1 MKNAFEAAGDVRS
14 VDLLA
19 AFVSIWRE
27 KTSGSLRFTR
37 GGASAGYDLADGD
50 IVAVFSSEPRFE
62 TSAILVRAGKLDASA
77 LERLSIPPGTDAAL
91 AALQTGILTRREWKW
106 GEKIRAIEILADLL
120 TWADGKYLSDVDA
133 RPERGE
139 FVLPIPRLVLEL
151 FLRSRDRNLVE
162 HQLGPTDVPLRRS
175 DNFDEEFSTFG
186 LTADAESVVQLIDGG
201 ATAIE
206 ISERAPAEEF
216 AVLKLLA
223 ALTTLG
229 LLAPES
235 SALSKETEHRLLD
248 AEIGPT
254 PDPPP
259 FESWAP
265 HAAPPPPADE
275 PVSPGPL
282 AEMPLEEGK
291 PEPPRLDAEREWEA
305 NLGEPGAETV
315 ASPESPEPSL
325 PDWEG
330 RTPLDQPL
338 VSEPEP
344 MPQAPARRRS
354 WGLIAAILFVL
365 LLAAVAATVLLRSRF
380 SRQASLPPVTSP
392 PTAVPV
398 SPSPVPTVPAAPS
411 PLPTTIGAR
420 PAAAAAQ
427 AARPRAT
434 AVATA
439 RPVVTA
445 ARPPVIAAATVRPAA
460 AATPA
465 ARPRATA
472 VATAR
477 PPAPATP
484 APRGEVAGTER
495 SSWLE
500 RARRDRRRM
509 LADKKTRYAIQLELV
524 CETPSLVEAWKHDR
538 PTGTLW
544 LLAETHQG
552 RECFKVL
559 WGRYGSIDEAKRAKS
574 GVPAYFV
581 TSSNRPAVVGV
592 R

>member
-1 MKNAFEAAGDVRS
+1 MKDAFEAAGDVRS

-27 KTSGSLRFTR
+27 KRSGSLRFTR

-77 LERLSIPPGTDAAL
+77 LERLSMPPGTDAAL

-133 RPERGE
+133 RPEPGE

-229 LLAPES
+229 LLAPDRA
-235 SALSKETEHRLLD
+235 ALPREVEHRLLD
-248 AEIGPT
+248 AEVGPT

-259 FESWAP
+259 FESWAAP
-265 HAAPPPPADE
+265 AATVPPVDE

-291 PEPPRLDAEREWEA
+291 PEPPRLEAEREWEA
-305 NLGEPGAETV
+305 NLGEPGATV
-315 ASPESPEPSL
+315 ASPDWPSPSL

-344 MPQAPARRRS
+344 LPQAPSRRRS

-365 LLAAVAATVLLRSRF
+365 LLAAVAATVFLRSRLT
-380 SRQASLPPVTSP
+380 REASLPPVTSP

-398 SPSPVPTVPAAPS
+398 APSPVPTVPLAPS
-411 PLPTTIGAR
+411 PLPTTIVAR
-420 PAAAAAQ
+420 PAAATAPP
-427 AARPRAT
+427 ARARAT
-434 AVATA
+434 VVATA
-439 RPVVTA
+439 PPVAIA
-445 ARPPVIAAATVRPAA
+445 ARPPATAGAAVRPAA
-460 AATPA
+460 TATPP

-484 APRGEVAGTER
+484 APRGEVAGTDR

-500 RARRDRRRM
+500 RARRDRRRL

-524 CETPSLVEAWKHDR
+524 CETPSLAEAWKHDR

-544 LLAETHQG
+544 LLPETHQG
-552 RECFKVL
+552 RECFRVL
-559 WGRYGSIDEAKRAKS
+559 WGRYRSISEAKRAKP
-574 GVPAYFV
+574 GLPAYFV
-581 TSSNRPAVVGV
+581 TSSNHPAVVGV

>member
-1 MKNAFEAAGDVRS
+1 MKGAFDAAGDVRS

-27 KTSGSLRFTR
+27 ERSGSLRFTR
-37 GGASAGYDLADGD
+37 MGASAGYDLADGE

-77 LERLSIPPGTDAAL
+77 LERLSMPPGTDAAL

-120 TWADGKYLSDVDA
+120 TWADGKYLSDADA

-229 LLAPES
+229 LLAPER
-235 SALSKETEHRLLD
+235 AAPPKETEHRLLD
-248 AEIGPT
+248 PQIGPT

-265 HAAPPPPADE
+265 HAAPPSPVDV
-275 PVSPGPL
+275 PVSLRPL
-282 AEMPLEEGK
+282 GEMPLEKGE
-291 PEPPRLDAEREWEA
+291 PEPPRLEPEREWEA
-305 NLGEPGAETV
+305 SLGEPGAETV
-315 ASPESPEPSL
+315 ASPDWPSPSL
-325 PDWEG
+325 PDWQEP
-330 RTPLDQPL
+330 TPLDQPL

-344 MPQAPARRRS
+344 LPPAPARRRS
-354 WGLIAAILFVL
+354 WGLIAAILFVI
-365 LLAAVAATVLLRSRF
+365 LLAAVAATVFLRSRF
-380 SRQASLPPVTSP
+380 TRQASLPPVTSL
-392 PTAVPV
+392 PTAAPL

-411 PLPTTIGAR
+411 PLPTTIVAR
-420 PAAAAAQ
+420 PAA
-427 AARPRAT
+427 P
-434 AVATA
+434 
-439 RPVVTA
+439 
-445 ARPPVIAAATVRPAA
+445 
-460 AATPA
+460 ATPA

-472 VATAR
+472 VPTAR
-477 PPAPATP
+477 PAAPA
-484 APRGEVAGTER
+484 APVARGEVAGTER
-495 SSWLE
+495 SNWLE
-500 RARRDRRRM
+500 RARRDRRRL

-524 CETPSLVEAWKHDR
+524 CEAPSLAEAWKHDR
-538 PTGTLW
+538 PAGTLW
-544 LLAETHQG
+544 LLSETHRG
-552 RECFKVL
+552 KECFRVL
-559 WGRYGSIDEAKRAKS
+559 WGRYGSIDEARRAKS
-574 GVPAYFV
+574 GIPAYFV

>member
-1 MKNAFEAAGDVRS
+1 MKDAFEAAGDVRS

-27 KTSGSLRFTR
+27 KRSGSLRFTR
-37 GGASAGYDLADGD
+37 AGASAGYDLADGD

-77 LERLSIPPGTDAAL
+77 LERLSMPPGTDAAL

-133 RPERGE
+133 RPEPGE

-229 LLAPES
+229 LLAPDS
-235 SALSKETEHRLLD
+235 DALPKEGEHRLLD
-248 AEIGPT
+248 VEVGPT

-265 HAAPPPPADE
+265 HAAPAPPVDE
-275 PVSPGPL
+275 PMSPGPL
-282 AEMPLEEGK
+282 NEMPLEEAA
-291 PEPPRLDAEREWEA
+291 PEPLRLEAEREWEA
-305 NLGEPGAETV
+305 SLAEPGAETV
-315 ASPESPEPSL
+315 ASPDWPSPSL
-325 PDWEG
+325 PDWEA

-344 MPQAPARRRS
+344 LPPAPARRRS
-354 WGLIAAILFVL
+354 WGMIAVILFAF
-365 LLAAVAATVLLRSRF
+365 LLAAVAATVFLRSRF
-380 SRQASLPPVTSP
+380 TRQASPPPVTSP

-398 SPSPVPTVPAAPS
+398 ALSPVPTVPLAPS
-411 PLPTTIGAR
+411 PLPTTLVAR
-420 PAAAAAQ
+420 PAAPAAPAP
-427 AARPRAT
+427 RPRAT

-439 RPVVTA
+439 RP
-445 ARPPVIAAATVRPAA
+445 AA

-465 ARPRATA
+465 AKPRATA

-500 RARRDRRRM
+500 RARRDRRRL

-524 CETPSLVEAWKHDR
+524 CETPSLAEAWKHDR
-538 PTGTLW
+538 PAGTLW
-544 LLAETHQG
+544 LLPETHQE
-552 RECFKVL
+552 RECFRVL
-559 WGRYGSIDEAKRAKS
+559 WGRYRSIDEAKKAKS
-574 GVPAYFV
+574 GIPAYFV

>member
-1 MKNAFEAAGDVRS
+1 MKSAFDAAGDVRS

-27 KTSGSLRFTR
+27 KRSGSLRFTR
-37 GGASAGYDLADGD
+37 GGASAGYDLADGE

-77 LERLSIPPGTDAAL
+77 LERLSMPPGTDAAL

-133 RPERGE
+133 RPEPGE

-229 LLAPES
+229 LIAPET
-235 SALSKETEHRLLD
+235 AAPPKETEHRLLD
-248 AEIGPT
+248 PEVGPT

-265 HAAPPPPADE
+265 HAAPPSPVDE
-275 PVSPGPL
+275 PVSPRPL
-282 AEMPLEEGK
+282 GEIPLVEGE
-291 PEPPRLDAEREWEA
+291 PEPRRLEPEPEWEA
-305 NLGEPGAETV
+305 SPEEPGAKPRP
-315 ASPESPEPSL
+315 SPDWPSTSL
-325 PDWEG
+325 PDWEE

-338 VSEPEP
+338 LADAEP
-344 MPQAPARRRS
+344 MPAAPARRRP
-354 WGLIAAILFVL
+354 WGLIAAILFVF
-365 LLAAVAATVLLRSRF
+365 LLAAVAATVFLRSRF
-380 SRQASLPPVTSP
+380 TRQASLTQVTSP
-392 PTAVPV
+392 PTAARLA
-398 SPSPVPTVPAAPS
+398 PSPVSTVPPAPS
-411 PLPTTIGAR
+411 PLPTTIVAR
-420 PAAAAAQ
+420 PAAPAAP
-427 AARPRAT
+427 AAKPRAT

-439 RPVVTA
+439 RP
-445 ARPPVIAAATVRPAA
+445 
-460 AATPA
+460 
-465 ARPRATA
+465 A
-472 VATAR
+472 V
-477 PPAPATP
+477 PATP
-484 APRGEVAGTER
+484 PRGEVAGIER
-495 SSWLE
+495 STWLE
-500 RARRDRRRM
+500 RARRDRRRL

-524 CETPSLVEAWKHDR
+524 CETPSLAEAWKHDK
-538 PTGTLW
+538 PAGTLW
-544 LLAETHQG
+544 LLSETHGG
-552 RECFKVL
+552 RECFRVL

-574 GVPAYFV
+574 GIPAYFV

>member
-1 MKNAFEAAGDVRS
+1 MKTVFDAAGDIRD

-27 KTSGSLRFTR
+27 KRSGSLRFTR
-37 GGASAGYDLADGD
+37 AGASAGYDLADGD

-77 LERLSIPPGTDAAL
+77 LERLSMPPGTDAAL

-139 FVLPIPRLVLEL
+139 FVLPIPRLILEL

-235 SALSKETEHRLLD
+235 AALPKETEHRLL
-248 AEIGPT
+248 EPEVGPT
-254 PDPPP
+254 PAPPP

-265 HAAPPPPADE
+265 HAAPPSPVDE
-275 PVSPGPL
+275 PPSPRPL
-282 AEMPLEEGK
+282 SEMPQEGE
-291 PEPPRLDAEREWEA
+291 PEPPRLEAEREWEA

-315 ASPESPEPSL
+315 ASPDWPSPSL

-344 MPQAPARRRS
+344 LSPAPARRRS
-354 WGLIAAILFVL
+354 WGLIAAILFVF
-365 LLAAVAATVLLRSRF
+365 LLATVAVTVFLRSRLT
-380 SRQASLPPVTSP
+380 RQASLPPVASP
-392 PTAVPV
+392 PTAAPLA
-398 SPSPVPTVPAAPS
+398 PSSILTAPPAPS
-411 PLPTTIGAR
+411 PLPTTIVDR
-420 PAAAAAQ
+420 PAAPVAP

-439 RPVVTA
+439 RPAAPA
-445 ARPPVIAAATVRPAA
+445 ARAPATAVATVRPAA
-460 AATPA
+460 PATPA
-465 ARPRATA
+465 AKLRATA

-500 RARRDRRRM
+500 RARRDRRRL

-524 CETPSLVEAWKHDR
+524 CETPSLAEAWKHDR
-538 PTGTLW
+538 PAGTLW
-544 LLAETHQG
+544 LLPEAHQG
-552 RECFKVL
+552 KECFRVL

-574 GVPAYFV
+574 GIPSYFV